1 MISVGS
7 EITLPAQGVKRRT
20 GECVS
25 RGQTDPSAPQ
35 KSQRLHSPSIHSA
48 PH

>member
-35 KSQRLHSPSIHSA
+35 KSQRLHSEPVNNSV
-48 PH
+48 